1 MPADTTTNPN
11 TVDHKPHAAF
21 FRQSGWMMIATVAA
35 GAFSFG
41 MHFFNKKMEHPDTEY
56 GIFVTLLMVT
66 ACIPATPL
74 QTVFAQQSAQAL
86 ATNRTGQLSSM
97 IRLVWLWTFVIWALA
112 AVVVL
117 AFQGTIVD
125 RWQLGNASGL
135 LVTLPVLLVSIWMPL
150 FSGILQGRQDFFWLG
165 WATMLGGLGRLVGG
179 GLIVLFLLP
188 NATGLMFGALI
199 GIGVSA
205 LIGVWRT
212 RDLWTQP
219 PEPFDIKGTLGQV
232 VPLMLGFG
240 AFQFMFTSDTM
251 FAKSFFSGEAMKA
264 YGEAGTLSRAVLWLV
279 TPLATV
285 MFPKLVHSH
294 SKAEKSNLLT
304 VVLIGTGLLGVCG
317 AVGLS
322 IVGPLVVRIVY
333 KSGDVA
339 STISLIP
346 WYATAM
352 IPLGM
357 ANVLVNDLMARKQFK
372 VVPLLIVLVLV
383 YAFAQPYMIHHHP
396 GSMKVILQT
405 LGVFTTLFF
414 LICAWFT
421 WGVKSPQTM
430 VQAPQSN

>member
-1 MPADTTTNPN
+1 MMVTT
-11 TVDHKPHAAF
+11 
-21 FRQSGWMMIATVAA
+21 IAA

-41 MHFFNKKMEHPDTEY
+41 MHFFNKKMDHPDTEY

-97 IRLVWLWTFVIWALA
+97 IRLVWLWTFIVWLVA
-112 AVVVL
+112 AVAVL
-117 AFQGTIVD
+117 ACQGAIVTS
-125 RWQLGNASGL
+125 WKLPNASGL
-135 LVTLPVLLVSIWMPL
+135 WVTLPVLLASLWMPL
-150 FSGILQGRQDFFWLG
+150 FSGVLQGRQDFFWLG

-179 GLIVLFLLP
+179 GLIVLLFLP

-199 GIGVSA
+199 GIGVA
-205 LIGVWRT
+205 AVIGLWRT

-251 FAKSFFSGEAMKA
+251 FAKAFFSSEAMKA

-294 SKAEKSNLLT
+294 AKAEKSNLLI

-317 AVGLS
+317 AVGLW
-322 IVGPLVVRIVY
+322 IVGPLVVKIVY

-357 ANVLVNDLMARKQFK
+357 ANVLVNDLMARKHFK
-372 VVPLLIVLVLV
+372 VVPLMLALAVG
-383 YAFAQPYMIHHHP
+383 YAFAQPYMVHHHP

-405 LGVFTTLFF
+405 LGVFTTLLF
-414 LICAWFT
+414 LLCAWFT
-421 WGVKSPQTM
+421 WGVKSPKSDAKSPTL
-430 VQAPQSN
+430 

>member
-1 MPADTTTNPN
+1 MPADTTAAPT
-11 TVDHKPHAAF
+11 TIDHKPHAAF
-21 FRQSGWMMIATVAA
+21 FRQSGWMMIATVSA

-41 MHFFNKKMEHPDTEY
+41 MHFFNKKIPDTEY

-86 ATNRTGQLSSM
+86 ATNRTRQLSSM
-97 IRLVWLWTFVIWALA
+97 IRLVWLWTFIIWLVA
-112 AVVVL
+112 AVAVL
-117 AFQGTIVD
+117 ACQGAIVKS
-125 RWQLGNASGL
+125 WKLPNATGL
-135 LVTLPVLLVSIWMPL
+135 WVTLPVLLVSVWMPL
-150 FSGILQGRQDFFWLG
+150 FSGVLQGRQDFFWLG

-179 GLIVLFLLP
+179 GLIVLLFLP
-188 NATGLMFGALI
+188 NSTGLMYGALI
-199 GIGVSA
+199 GIGVAA
-205 LIGVWRT
+205 LIGLWRT

-219 PEPFDIKGTLGQV
+219 PEPFDIRGTLGQV

-251 FAKSFFSGEAMKA
+251 FAKAFFSNEAMKA

-294 SKAEKSNLLT
+294 AKAEKSNLLT

-317 AVGLS
+317 AVGLW
-322 IVGPLVVRIVY
+322 IVGPLVVKIVY
-333 KSGDVA
+333 KSGDVS

-357 ANVLVNDLMARKQFK
+357 ANVLVNDLMARKRFR
-372 VVPLLIVLVLV
+372 VVPLLLALAIA
-383 YAFAQPYMIHHHP
+383 YAFAQLYMIHHNP
-396 GSMKVILQT
+396 GSMKIILQT

-421 WGVKSPQTM
+421 WGAKGPKAN
-430 VQAPQSN
+430 VQSAA

>member
-1 MPADTTTNPN
+1 MATDTNAAPN

-41 MHFFNKKMEHPDTEY
+41 MHFFNKALKNPDTEY

-86 ATNRTGQLSSM
+86 ATNRSRQLSGM
-97 IRLVWLWTFVIWALA
+97 IRMVWLWTFIVWLVA
-112 AVVVL
+112 AVIV
-117 AFQGTIVD
+117 FIFRQTIVN
-125 RWQLGNASGL
+125 RWQLGTASGL
-135 LVTLPVLLVSIWMPL
+135 IVTLPVLLVSIWMPL

-179 GLIVLFLLP
+179 GLIVMFWLA
-188 NATGLMFGALI
+188 NATGLMYGALI

-205 LIGVWRT
+205 IIGIWRT

-251 FAKSFFSGEAMKA
+251 FAKAFFTGEAMKA

-294 SKAEKSNLLT
+294 AKSEKSNLLT

-317 AVGLS
+317 AVGLW
-322 IVGPLVVRIVY
+322 IVGPIVVKIVY

-372 VVPLLIVLVLV
+372 VVPLLIALVLV
-383 YAFAQPYMIHHHP
+383 YALAQPYMIHHHP

-421 WGVKSPQTM
+421 WGMKDSKSL
-430 VQAPQSN
+430 APAAV

>member
-1 MPADTTTNPN
+1 MATDTNAAPN
-11 TVDHKPHAAF
+11 TIDHKPHAAF

-35 GAFSFG
+35 GALSFG
-41 MHFFNKKMEHPDTEY
+41 MHFFNKALKNPDTEY

-86 ATNRTGQLSSM
+86 ATNRSRQLSGM
-97 IRLVWLWTFVIWALA
+97 IRMVWLWTFIIWLVA
-112 AVVVL
+112 AVIVL
-117 AFQGTIVD
+117 IFRQTIVD
-125 RWQLGNASGL
+125 RWQLGTASGL
-135 LVTLPVLLVSIWMPL
+135 IVTLPVLLVSIWMPL

-179 GLIVLFLLP
+179 GLIVIFWLA
-188 NATGLMFGALI
+188 NATGLMYGALI

-205 LIGVWRT
+205 IIGIWRT

-219 PEPFDIKGTLGQV
+219 PEPFDIKDTLGQV

-251 FAKSFFSGEAMKA
+251 FAKAFFSGEAMKA

-294 SKAEKSNLLT
+294 AKSEKSNLLI
-304 VVLIGTGLLGVCG
+304 VVLIGTALLGVCG

-322 IVGPLVVRIVY
+322 IVGPLVVKIVY
-333 KSGDVA
+333 KSGDVS
-339 STISLIP
+339 STIALIP

-357 ANVLVNDLMARKQFK
+357 ANVLINDLMARKQFK
-372 VVPLLIVLVLV
+372 VLPPLLALTIG

-396 GSMKVILQT
+396 NSLIVILQT
-405 LGVFTTLFF
+405 LGAFTTLFF
-414 LICAWFT
+414 IICAWFA
-421 WGVKSPQTM
+421 WSAKSS
-430 VQAPQSN
+430 QSNVQNPT

>member
-1 MPADTTTNPN
+1 MPAETTATPK
-11 TVDHKPHAAF
+11 TIDHKQHATF
-21 FRQSGWMMIATVAA
+21 FRQSGWMMIATISA

-41 MHFFNKKMEHPDTEY
+41 MHFFNKKMADPDTEY

-86 ATNRTGQLSSM
+86 ATNRTRQLSSM
-97 IRLVWLWTFVIWALA
+97 IRLVWLCTFIVWLVA
-112 AVVVL
+112 AVAVL
-117 AFQGTIVD
+117 ACQGAIVKS
-125 RWQLGNASGL
+125 WKLPNASGL
-135 LVTLPVLLVSIWMPL
+135 WVTLPVLLVSIWMPL

-165 WATMLGGLGRLVGG
+165 WATMLGGLGRVVGG
-179 GLIVLFLLP
+179 GLIVLCFLP
-188 NATGLMFGALI
+188 NATGLMFGALTGI
-199 GIGVSA
+199 GISA
-205 LIGVWRT
+205 IIGVWRT

-232 VPLMLGFG
+232 LPLMLGFG

-251 FAKSFFSGEAMKA
+251 FAKTFFSGEAMKA

-294 SKAEKSNLLT
+294 AKAEKSNLLI

-317 AVGLS
+317 AVGLW
-322 IVGPLVVRIVY
+322 IVGPLVVKIVY
-333 KSGDVA
+333 KTGDVNA
-339 STISLIP
+339 AILLIP

-357 ANVLVNDLMARKQFK
+357 ANVLVNDLMARKQFR
-372 VVPLLIVLVLV
+372 VVPVLIAIAII
-383 YAFAQPYMIHHHP
+383 YAFAQPYMIHHNP

-405 LGVFTTLFF
+405 LGAFTTLFF
-414 LICAWFT
+414 LVCAWFT
-421 WGVKSPQTM
+421 WGAAGSKSGAQ
-430 VQAPQSN
+430 VAA

>member
-1 MPADTTTNPN
+1 MPADTNADLKTI
-11 TVDHKPHAAF
+11 DHKQHAAF

-41 MHFFNKKMEHPDTEY
+41 MHFFNKKLDHPDIDY
-56 GIFVTLLMVT
+56 PIFVTLLMVT
-66 ACIPATPL
+66 ACIPAAPL
-74 QTVFAQQSAQAL
+74 QTVFAQQSAETL
-86 ATNRTGQLSSM
+86 ATNRHRQLSSM
-97 IRLVWLWTFVIWALA
+97 IRMVWLWTFLLWLVA
-112 AVVVL
+112 AIVVL
-117 AFQGTIVD
+117 CFQAAIVKS
-125 RWQLGNASGL
+125 WKLPNATGL
-135 LVTLPVLLVSIWMPL
+135 WVTLPVLLVSLWMPL
-150 FSGILQGRQDFFWLG
+150 FSGVLQGRQDFFWLG
-165 WATMLGGLGRLVGG
+165 WATMLGGFGRLVGG
-179 GLIVLFLLP
+179 GLIVIFWLA
-188 NATGLMFGALI
+188 NATGLMYGALI

-205 LIGVWRT
+205 LIGIWRT

-251 FAKSFFSGEAMKA
+251 FAKAFFSGEAMKA

-294 SKAEKSNLLT
+294 AKAEKSNLLV

-317 AVGLS
+317 AIGLCV
-322 IVGPLVVRIVY
+322 VGPLIVKIVY
-333 KSGDVA
+333 TSGDVA

-372 VVPLLIVLVLV
+372 VVPLMLMLAIV
-383 YAFAQPYMIHHHP
+383 YAFAQPYMVHHHP

-405 LGVFTTLFF
+405 LGVFTTLLF
-414 LICAWFT
+414 LVCAWFT
-421 WGVKSPQTM
+421 WGAKSPN
-430 VQAPQSN
+430 SKLKS

>member
-1 MPADTTTNPN
+1 MAAETTAAPK

-21 FRQSGWMMIATVAA
+21 FRQSGWMMIATISA

-41 MHFFNKKMEHPDTEY
+41 MHFFNKAMKDPDTQY

-86 ATNRTGQLSSM
+86 ATNRTRQLSGM
-97 IRLVWLWTFVIWALA
+97 IRLVWLWTFIIWLVA

-117 AFQGTIVD
+117 IFREAIKE
-125 RWQLGNASGL
+125 RWQLPDVSGL
-135 LVTLPVLLVSIWMPL
+135 FVTLPVLLVSIWMPL
-150 FSGILQGRQDFFWLG
+150 FSGVLQGRQDFFWLG
-165 WATMLGGLGRLVGG
+165 WATMLGGLGRVVGG
-179 GLIVLFLLP
+179 GLIVLLFLP
-188 NATGLMFGALI
+188 NATGLMYGALI

-205 LIGVWRT
+205 LIGLWRT

-251 FAKSFFSGEAMKA
+251 FAKAFFSGEAMTA

-294 SKAEKSNLLT
+294 AKAEKSNLLT

-317 AVGLS
+317 AVGLW
-322 IVGPLVVRIVY
+322 IVGPEVVKIVY
-333 KSGDVA
+333 KSGDVNA
-339 STISLIP
+339 AISLIP

-372 VVPLLIVLVLV
+372 VVPLLLALAIA
-383 YAFAQPYMIHHHP
+383 YAFTQPYMIHHNP

-405 LGVFTTLFF
+405 LGAFTTAFF

-421 WGVKSPQTM
+421 WVAKGSKS
-430 VQAPQSN
+430 APPAVV

>member
-1 MPADTTTNPN
+1 
-11 TVDHKPHAAF
+11 
-21 FRQSGWMMIATVAA
+21 MMIATVSA

-41 MHFFNKKMEHPDTEY
+41 MHFFNKKISDDDY

-74 QTVFAQQSAQAL
+74 QTVFAQQSAEAL
-86 ATNRTGQLSSM
+86 ATNRSRQLSGM
-97 IRLVWLWTFVIWALA
+97 IRMVWLLTFAIWVAAAL
-112 AVVVL
+112 VVL
-117 AFQGTIVD
+117 VFQGAIVD
-125 RWQLGNASGL
+125 RWQFKSASGL
-135 LVTLPVLLVSIWMPL
+135 WVTLPVLLVSVWMPL
-150 FSGILQGRQDFFWLG
+150 FSGVLQGRQDFFWLG

-179 GLIVLFLLP
+179 GLIVLLILK

-251 FAKSFFSGEAMKA
+251 FAKAFFSNEAMKA

-294 SKAEKSNLLT
+294 SKAEKSNLLS
-304 VVLIGTGLLGVCG
+304 VVLLGTGLLGVCG
-317 AVGLS
+317 AVGLWLF
-322 IVGPLVVRIVY
+322 GPLVVKIVY
-333 KSGDVA
+333 KSGDVNA
-339 STISLIP
+339 AISLIP

-357 ANVLVNDLMARKQFK
+357 ANVLVSDLMARKRFK
-372 VVPLLIVLVLV
+372 VVPLLLALALA
-383 YAFAQPYMIHHHP
+383 YAFAQPYMIHHNP
-396 GSMKVILQT
+396 GSMKIILQT
-405 LGVFTTLFF
+405 LGAFTTLFF
-414 LICAWFT
+414 IICAWFT
-421 WGVKSPQTM
+421 WGSKSPKAN
-430 VQAPQSN
+430 VQSPT

>member
-1 MPADTTTNPN
+1 
-11 TVDHKPHAAF
+11 
-21 FRQSGWMMIATVAA
+21 
-35 GAFSFG
+35 
-41 MHFFNKKMEHPDTEY
+41 
-56 GIFVTLLMVT
+56 
-66 ACIPATPL
+66 
-74 QTVFAQQSAQAL
+74 
-86 ATNRTGQLSSM
+86 
-97 IRLVWLWTFVIWALA
+97 VWLWTFIVWLVA
-112 AVVVL
+112 AVIVL
-117 AFQGTIVD
+117 IFRQTIVN
-125 RWQLGNASGL
+125 RWQLGTASGL
-135 LVTLPVLLVSIWMPL
+135 IVTLPVLLVSIWMPL

-179 GLIVLFLLP
+179 GLIVMFWLA
-188 NATGLMFGALI
+188 NATGLMYGALI

-205 LIGVWRT
+205 IIGIWRT

-251 FAKSFFSGEAMKA
+251 FAKAFFTGEAMKA

-294 SKAEKSNLLT
+294 AKSEKSNLLT

-317 AVGLS
+317 AVGLW
-322 IVGPLVVRIVY
+322 IVGPIVVKIVY

-372 VVPLLIVLVLV
+372 VVPLLIALVLV
-383 YAFAQPYMIHHHP
+383 YALAQPYMIHHHP

-421 WGVKSPQTM
+421 WGMKDSKPL
-430 VQAPQSN
+430 APAAV

>member
-1 MPADTTTNPN
+1 MPVDTTSN

-21 FRQSGWMMIATVAA
+21 FRQSGWMMVTTIAA

-41 MHFFNKKMEHPDTEY
+41 MHFFNKKMDHPDTEY

-97 IRLVWLWTFVIWALA
+97 IRLVWLWTFIVWLVA
-112 AVVVL
+112 AVAVL
-117 AFQGTIVD
+117 ACQGAIVTS
-125 RWQLGNASGL
+125 WKLPNASGL
-135 LVTLPVLLVSIWMPL
+135 WVTLPVLLASLWMPL
-150 FSGILQGRQDFFWLG
+150 FSGVLQGRQDFFWLG

-179 GLIVLFLLP
+179 GLIVLLFLP

-199 GIGVSA
+199 GIGVA
-205 LIGVWRT
+205 AVIGLWRT

-251 FAKSFFSGEAMKA
+251 FAKAFFSSEAMKA

-294 SKAEKSNLLT
+294 AKAEKSNLLI

-317 AVGLS
+317 AVGLW
-322 IVGPLVVRIVY
+322 IVGPLVVKIVY

-357 ANVLVNDLMARKQFK
+357 ANVLVNDLMARKHFK
-372 VVPLLIVLVLV
+372 VVPLMLALAVG
-383 YAFAQPYMIHHHP
+383 YAFAQPYMVHHHH

-405 LGVFTTLFF
+405 LGVFTTLLF
-414 LICAWFT
+414 LLCAWFT
-421 WGVKSPQTM
+421 WGVKSPKSDAKSPTL
-430 VQAPQSN
+430 